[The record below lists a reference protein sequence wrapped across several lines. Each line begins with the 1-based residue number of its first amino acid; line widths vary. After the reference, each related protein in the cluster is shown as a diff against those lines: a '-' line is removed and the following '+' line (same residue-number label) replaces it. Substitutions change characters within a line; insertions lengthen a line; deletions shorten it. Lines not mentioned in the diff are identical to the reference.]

1 MSRLQV
7 PLQER
12 GLGMDGP
19 PGFDRRQSPPKL
31 VRTVPPF
38 VGRRQELDW
47 LTHRLQQAITGQ
59 PRIVL
64 IPGEA
69 GVGKTRLL
77 QEVRSAAQRRRI
89 QACYGRCY
97 EDLSLPY
104 LPFVEALRVLLE
116 QAPEDV
122 TSAPGTAAE
131 ILSRFLYG
139 DATTNPHAPLSTS
152 AQSDQDRLRLFL
164 AVSEVTIALAQHCP
178 TVIIVDD
185 LHWADRSSLDLF
197 SHLAFTVAD
206 TAMRG
211 EPVPLLLIAIYR
223 PVEPETPL
231 SRLIA
236 RLQREPICETFAVS
250 GLTESEIQ
258 ELIQGLG
265 LVRPSNQLIATVH
278 EATQGNPL
286 FIQEVIHHLVQQD
299 ALQERG
305 GYVVTTATPADL
317 PLPDQVTGAILSRLQ
332 GLSQGCRR
340 ALTLA
345 ACLGD
350 RFSLEAVAAVS
361 DVGEEAVLILLE
373 EGMRQRLLLSE
384 GQSFQFTH
392 PLIRHVFY
400 HESSAPRRQRM
411 HAQIAATLQQLY
423 ADNLEPHIL
432 EIAHHFVR
440 AGPAADLATVVRY
453 ARWAGD
459 QAFAVFAWSEAA
471 RYYEAT
477 LSAAES
483 TGRLSA
489 QERAELHYRAGLA
502 RFRDQDVGPCLEHYE
517 QAIEAYRLAGDMR
530 GLARALMGKTRTRYR
545 SSSYGALLDVQP
557 LADVLDAMGDGEPGL
572 QGSILAIL
580 SQAYRVAKQTDRAE
594 EMAQRALEIGQR
606 LGDDR
611 LWAEASFALGLVQ
624 AQSLRV
630 RETLESWQQA
640 LEHARRADD
649 LWLQVLPLTR
659 MPHILISLARLDE
672 AEAVALQAYELI
684 RQTQDWGDYSLSLS
698 SLAFVAV
705 ARGDFAAAERRAHEA
720 MQMMVRSRYPWG
732 GSRALFAL
740 ACARALR
747 GAWDEAEDVLDMLVE
762 PGSVFAQPGPIV
774 QAFARTF
781 RQLLRVYADA
791 VEEATEPFGAELMRA
806 VGIDSYALAPFCALV
821 ELGDLLSS
829 PAMAEYPYQVLSVGA
844 ERGVLFSSANG
855 WVFMLPRVLGVA
867 ATLNRWWSTAEA
879 HFQRAIELAA
889 RVGASPELGRSY
901 LDYAHMLAARG
912 RKNDRRRAVEFVK
925 QADAIFRKLGME
937 PFVRRTAQLAEGLHT
952 RISPA
957 SRRRPASAA
966 NLSAREVEVL
976 LQMAQGRTDR
986 EIADALVLSFRTVTR
1001 CVGTIFAKIGV
1012 NSRTAAAAYALAKG
1026 LVTPTPAG
1034 SVPETAVSTHRVVGR
1049 GKAPPQDIA
1058 PQLAESLLILLVSDM
1073 QGSTALIQRL
1083 GDARAHELIRLHND
1097 IIREA
1102 LHRHHGSEVTHTG
1115 DGIVAS
1121 FAAASSAIECAM
1133 AIQMAFTQHNQ
1144 THPAQTLRVR
1154 IGLNAGEPIPTEGS
1168 LFGTAVHAA
1177 FRICARAQPGQILVS
1192 DVVRQLAAGK
1202 RFAFVD
1208 RGRVTLKGF
1217 SGRFRLYEVS
1227 WQDEQT

>member
-1 MSRLQV
+1 
-7 PLQER
+7 
-12 GLGMDGP
+12 MDGP
-19 PGFDRRQSPPKL
+19 PRFDRHKTPPRL

-47 LTHRLQQAITGQ
+47 LAQRLQQAISGQ

-69 GVGKTRLL
+69 GIGKTRLL
-77 QEVRSAAQRRRI
+77 QELRSAAQRRGI

-97 EDLSLPY
+97 EDLALPY

-116 QAPEDV
+116 QAREGV
-122 TSAPGTAAE
+122 TSTRSTATE
-131 ILSRFLYG
+131 ILRRLLYG
-139 DATTNPHAPLSTS
+139 DGTLSPHTTLSAA

-164 AVSEVTIALAQHCP
+164 AVSEVTITLAQHCP
-178 TVIIVDD
+178 TLIVVDD

-206 TAMRG
+206 TALR

-223 PVEPETPL
+223 PSAPETPL
-231 SRLIA
+231 SRVIA
-236 RLQREPICETFAVS
+236 RLQREPICETFAVA
-250 GLTESEIQ
+250 GLTESEIH
-258 ELIQGLG
+258 ELIQSLG
-265 LVRPSNQLIATVH
+265 LARPSHQLIATVH

-286 FIQEVIHHLVQQD
+286 FVQEVVHHLVQQD
-299 ALQERG
+299 ALLERG
-305 GYVVTTATPADL
+305 GYVVTTTSPTDL
-317 PLPDQVTGAILSRLQ
+317 PLPDQVTGAIISRLQ

-340 ALTLA
+340 VLTLA

-350 RFSLEAVAAVS
+350 RFSLQAVAAVS
-361 DVGEEAVLILLE
+361 EVGEEALLLLLE
-373 EGMRQRLLLSE
+373 EGIRQRLLLSE
-384 GQSFQFTH
+384 DQSFQFTH

-400 HESSAPRRQRM
+400 HEPSAARRQRM
-411 HAQIAATLQQLY
+411 HAQIAASLQQLY
-423 ADNLEPHIL
+423 ADNLEPHLL
-432 EIAHHFVR
+432 EIAHHLVR
-440 AGPAADLATVVRY
+440 AGPAADAATVVRY

-477 LSAAES
+477 LSAAGS
-483 TGRLSA
+483 TDWLSA
-489 QERAELHYRAGLA
+489 QERAELHYWAGLA
-502 RFRDQDVGPCLEHYE
+502 HFRDQDVGPCLDHYE
-517 QAIEAYRLAGDMR
+517 QAIAAFQRAGDLR
-530 GLARALMGKTRTRYR
+530 GLARALMEKTRTRYR
-545 SSSYGALLDVQP
+545 SSPYGTLLDVQP
-557 LADVLDAMGDGEPGL
+557 LAEILAAMGESEPGL
-572 QGSILAIL
+572 QGRILAVM
-580 SQAYRVAKQTDRAE
+580 SQVYRGAKQTDKAE

-606 LGDDR
+606 LEDDR
-611 LWAEASFALGLVQ
+611 LRAEASFALGLVQ

-640 LEHARRADD
+640 LVHAQRAND
-649 LWLQVLPLTR
+649 LWLQLLPLTR

-672 AEAVALQAYELI
+672 AEAVALTAYELI
-684 RQTQDWGDYSLSLS
+684 RQTQDWGDYSLALS

-705 ARGDFAAAERRAHEA
+705 ARGDFAAAERRAHET
-720 MQMMVRSRYPWG
+720 MLMLVRSRYPWG

-762 PGSVFAQPGPIV
+762 PGYVFEQPGPIV

-781 RQLLRVYADA
+781 RQLLRVYADTS
-791 VEEATEPFGAELMRA
+791 EAASEPFDAELVSA

-829 PAMAEYPYQVLSVGA
+829 PATAAYPYQVLTVAA

-867 ATLNRWWSTAEA
+867 AALNRWWDVAEA
-879 HFQRAIELAA
+879 HFQAAIELAA

-901 LDYAHMLAARG
+901 LDYARMLAARG
-912 RKNDRRRAVEFVK
+912 RKSDRRRAIEFVK
-925 QADAIFRKLGME
+925 QAGPIFRELGME
-937 PFVRRTAQLAEGLHT
+937 PFARRTGQMAEALQAPVS
-952 RISPA
+952 RV
-957 SRRRPASAA
+957 SRRRPASPGH
-966 NLSAREVEVL
+966 LSAREGEVL
-976 LQMAQGRTDR
+976 RQIAQGRTDR
-986 EIADALVLSFRTVTR
+986 EIADALVLSSRTVTR
-1001 CVGTIFAKIGV
+1001 HVGTIFHKLGV
-1012 NSRTAAAAYALAKG
+1012 NSRIAAAAHAFAKG
-1026 LVTPTPAG
+1026 LVAQVPAG
-1034 SVPETAVSTHRVVGR
+1034 SIPETALPTLRVVR
-1049 GKAPPQDIA
+1049 PAKAPPPDLA
-1058 PQLAESLLILLVSDM
+1058 PPLAKPLLILLVTDM

-1083 GDARAHELIRLHND
+1083 GDTQAHELIRLHNG
-1097 IIREA
+1097 IIRDA
-1102 LHRHHGSEVTHTG
+1102 LHKHHGSEVTHTG

-1121 FAAASSAIECAM
+1121 FSAASSAIECAM
-1133 AIQMAFTQHNQ
+1133 SIQNAFAEHNQ
-1144 THPAQTLRVR
+1144 AHPTQLLRVR

-1177 FRICARAQPGQILVS
+1177 FRICARAQPGQILAS

-1202 RFAFVD
+1202 RFVFAD
-1208 RGRVTLKGF
+1208 RGRVALKGF

-1227 WQDEQT
+1227 WEDERT